1 MLNAAI
7 GESHDKAEFVFM
19 LGDDYSQATRDN
31 AITALL
37 ETFKNSPVGDSLK
50 QGLPI
55 EYSGKTKY
63 LRTGWET
70 PNPVSILYCMYRWAE
85 ATGRYSFTLSQMQAM
100 RESGDPQGMDP
111 ACVFGLTNE
120 QFKNVLQEI
129 ALHLDKYLRVS
140 FVADLDN
147 ISLDENITSMDI
159 IDLANEM

>member
-1 MLNAAI
+1 
-7 GESHDKAEFVFM
+7 M
-19 LGDDYSQATRDN
+19 LGDDYAAKTREN
-31 AITALL
+31 AVASLL
-37 ETFKNSPVGDSLK
+37 DTLKSSPVGDSLK

-55 EYSGKTKY
+55 EYGGKTKY

-111 ACVFGLTNE
+111 ACVFGLQTNNSKT
-120 QFKNVLQEI
+120 FCRRSHFIWISICGFL
-129 ALHLDKYLRVS
+129 